1 MKIKAMIEK
10 HKTELLMFLAAF
22 ITFCTSLTM
31 LGGKI
36 AVYCTIII
44 AIIELLVYYIK
55 NGLTETFL
63 NMCVTTVKMIVDV
76 VNGVYTVEKKEP
88 EPEKVAV
95 DETVKPQKTSR
106 RKKVKVC
113 ILTEE
118 MIREQFKSK

>member
-31 LGGKI
+31 LGGKV

-95 DETVKPQKTSR
+95 DETGKPQKTSR